1 MLLVRWLKFNAVGG
15 LGIGVQLGVLALLA
29 GACGINYLAA
39 TVIAVETAVLH
50 NFAWHERYTWA
61 DRTCAPGGFWG
72 RFVRF
77 HTSNGLI
84 SIAGNAF
91 LMRLLV
97 GGLRWNY
104 LTANLVAIAACGLIN
119 FAAAEW
125 FVFRRPVKLLP
136 HLPIASVWTE
146 GANPD
151 WRQIKPPC

>member
-1 MLLVRWLKFNAVGG
+1 
-15 LGIGVQLGVLALLA
+15 
-29 GACGINYLAA
+29 
-39 TVIAVETAVLH
+39 
-50 NFAWHERYTWA
+50 
-61 DRTCAPGGFWG
+61 
-72 RFVRF
+72 
-77 HTSNGLI
+77 LI

-125 FVFRRPVKLLP
+125 FVFRRPVKLFP